1 MLTIMKSQ
9 IILAAFLL
17 VASCSY
23 TQRNQ
28 EMKSN
33 NDMAKPNDTG
43 QYTVVRTDQEWK
55 EILGPEQYR
64 ILRQAGTE
72 RAFSGKYYQ
81 NKDRGIYFSAATG
94 QPLFASETKFD
105 SGCGWPSFF
114 EPIVEGVILY
124 RVDKSHGMI
133 RTEIIDSSSGSHLG
147 HVFDDGPP
155 PTGLRYCMNSAAMVF
170 VGVGEDFPPL
180 VSAYLRKYASKEE
193 LSAVNQFFQNEKE

>member
-1 MLTIMKSQ
+1 MKA
-9 IILAAFLL
+9 ILIFAALL
-17 VASCSY
+17 IAASCSY
-23 TQRNQ
+23 TQRSQ
-28 EMKSN
+28 DMKSHN
-33 NDMAKPNDTG
+33 AMARPNDTG
-43 QYTVVRTDQEWK
+43 EYPIVRTDQEWK
-55 EILGPEQYR
+55 ELLDPEQYR

-72 RAFSGKYYQ
+72 RAFTGKYYQ
-81 NKDRGIYFSAATG
+81 NKERGIYFSAASG
-94 QPLFASETKFD
+94 QPLFISDAKYD

-170 VGVGEDFPPL
+170 VGVGDEFPPL
-180 VSAYLRKYASKEE
+180 VSIYLRKYASAEE
-193 LSAVNQFFQNEKE
+193 LNAVNEFLGIE